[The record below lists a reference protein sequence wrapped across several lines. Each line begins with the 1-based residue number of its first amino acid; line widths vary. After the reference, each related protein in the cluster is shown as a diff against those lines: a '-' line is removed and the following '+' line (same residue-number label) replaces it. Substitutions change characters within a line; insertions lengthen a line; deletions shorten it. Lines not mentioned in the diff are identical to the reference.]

1 MPDVPAITALAR
13 WLHLTSVVTLIGG
26 ILYARFVMDPA
37 ASGLAPDV
45 RTGLENRAA
54 SRFRQFAFTAM
65 AFLVLSGTYNFLYK
79 NPRSP
84 LYHALF
90 GIKILLVLHVF
101 AVAILATG
109 PNNPRRAR
117 QMFGAAISGVIIILI
132 SNYLKGIA

>member
-1 MPDVPAITALAR
+1 MIDAITALAR
-13 WLHLTSVVTLIGG
+13 WLHFSSLVTLIGG

-37 ASGLAPDV
+37 SSTLSPGD
-45 RTGLENRAA
+45 RTALENQAGK
-54 SRFRQFAFTAM
+54 RFRPLIFTAM
-65 AFLVLSGTYNFLYK
+65 ALLVISGTYNFLRK
-79 NPRSP
+79 DPQTA

-117 QMFGAAISGVIIILI
+117 QMFGAAISGIIIILI
-132 SNYLKGIA
+132 SAYLKGIA

>member
-1 MPDVPAITALAR
+1 MPDAITALAR

-26 ILYARFVMDPA
+26 ILYARFVMHPA
-37 ASGLAPDV
+37 AGGLAADAL
-45 RTGLENRAA
+45 TGLENRAA
-54 SRFRQFAFTAM
+54 SRFRRFVFTAITL
-65 AFLVLSGTYNFLYK
+65 LVLSGAYNFIYK

-109 PNNPRRAR
+109 ANNPRRAK